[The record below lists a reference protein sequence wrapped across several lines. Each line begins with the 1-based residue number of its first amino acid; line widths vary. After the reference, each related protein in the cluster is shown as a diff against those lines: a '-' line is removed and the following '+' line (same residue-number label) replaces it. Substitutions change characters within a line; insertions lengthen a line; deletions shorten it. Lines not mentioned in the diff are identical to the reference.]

1 MEDTLGLLDPQRFV
15 AMGVEFAPRLVA
27 ALLVL
32 FIFWII
38 LRITKPPLRAM
49 LRRAEFAEALVVLL
63 IDNVYKV
70 VLMGFGVIMAAS
82 QLGINIGAALAGL
95 GVAGLAVGFAAQE
108 SVANTIAGFLIFWDK
123 PFQVGQFVTTQGEYG
138 NVTDITM
145 RTTRIRT
152 PRNTFLVIPNR
163 KIIEDVLVNHSM
175 YGHTRVDIPVGIA
188 YKENIDEARRVLM
201 AVGHADSEVVD
212 DPHPEVVV
220 TELGGSSVNLEI
232 RVWIHDAQVERPT
245 FVRVLEAAK
254 KALDDAGIEIPYPHL
269 QLFFEDIRK
278 PAVEQMQLIAG
289 RRSA

>member
-1 MEDTLGLLDPQRFV
+1 
-15 AMGVEFAPRLVA
+15 MGVEFAPRLVA

-254 KALDDAGIEIPYPHL
+254 KALDDAGIKIPYPHL

>member
-1 MEDTLGLLDPQRFV
+1 
-15 AMGVEFAPRLVA
+15 MGVEFAPRLVA